1 MYQIAVCD
9 DEQSDLNQAVQLTE
23 RILQEADIPCAVTAY
38 GSGVTLLSEIQRGRH
53 FDLLLLDVIMDTLDG
68 FAAKKLDRLSPLG
81 AELDSLCDGI
91 NFVLVPAIYAIVR
104 MHMGIGTV
112 IGAGVYCICGILRL
126 GYYNMLI
133 EENGEEKIFV
143 GVPTTIASMF
153 VLVAVWFLT
162 VVCPQLRIAVPSVLV
177 FCGLLMICR
186 LEFHGTNRSRVWW
199 ALAGLGFM
207 IAAVVIGR

>member
-1 MYQIAVCD
+1 MDNMVKRNFPVLALMNIPNFITLTGLFLGV
-9 DEQSDLNQAVQLTE
+9 LNIYFIIEHKV
-23 RILQEADIPCAVTAY
+23 
-38 GSGVTLLSEIQRGRH
+38 LLFYISV
-53 FDLLLLDVIMDTLDG
+53 LMVSIMDTLDG